1 MNERNKF
8 TNFFLDPSIDI
19 TREAYK
25 NKDNEFNNKPLN
37 RFETDI
43 ILNSKESFDSN
54 NKKLNDLQDE
64 ISSLKRKLKT
74 IYEKEEEIYKLK
86 LEIDTFKKQK
96 SSNELLSSEISQ
108 LKSENKNLR
117 DRIDKLNLESMN
129 IQSLKQENILLKDK
143 LKTVKR
149 VDDSKY
155 SEDIEEME
163 DTIDTTDT
171 TDTIDTID
179 TIDQLMNIDDSPTYK
194 KSSAPVM
201 ENKKEKEEIY
211 IDVNKLK
218 NVLFNRLKIYHEKH
232 IDSLINNYDLHNKE
246 KVDKDIMEKIL
257 LEAIHI

>member
-1 MNERNKF
+1 MC
-8 TNFFLDPSIDI
+8 I
-19 TREAYK
+19 
-25 NKDNEFNNKPLN
+25 
-37 RFETDI
+37 
-43 ILNSKESFDSN
+43 
-54 NKKLNDLQDE
+54 
-64 ISSLKRKLKT
+64 
-74 IYEKEEEIYKLK
+74 
-86 LEIDTFKKQK
+86 
-96 SSNELLSSEISQ
+96 
-108 LKSENKNLR
+108 R
-117 DRIDKLNLESMN
+117 DR
-129 IQSLKQENILLKDK
+129 

-171 TDTIDTID
+171 TDTIDK
-179 TIDQLMNIDDSPTYK
+179 LMNIDDSPTYK

>member
-25 NKDNEFNNKPLN
+25 NKDNEFNNKPVN

-64 ISSLKRKLKT
+64 ISSLKQKLKT

-86 LEIDTFKKQK
+86 LEIDTFKKDK

-155 SEDIEEME
+155 SEDIEETE
-163 DTIDTTDT
+163 
-171 TDTIDTID
+171 DTIDTID
-179 TIDQLMNIDDSPTYK
+179 TIDKLMNIDDSPTYK

-218 NVLFNRLKIYHEKH
+218 NVLFNRLKTYHERH